1 MVASQPLSVEVA
13 VPAVPLDDLIRSWLI
28 DLRGRHLAPK
38 TVRTYGQAAQRLQA
52 GLPERCLKDAAE
64 IRREDLRAFFAG
76 IAETRTPG
84 GESVDYRAL
93 QQFFKWADEVE
104 EEITPNPMA
113 RLRPPVVPE
122 PETRVLRPEEIKAL
136 RKTCDGRDFMSRRD
150 LAIVSLFLDTGM
162 RRAELS
168 GLKTEDITIDLREAY
183 VMGKGRRARIVPF
196 GHQTARALDRYER
209 LRRSHKN
216 AHLPG
221 YWLSENRGAMTDDGV
236 DQAVR
241 RRGRAAG
248 IADLHVHMFRHTF
261 AHFSKDVL
269 NDDELMRLAGWKSRQ
284 MLARYAAS
292 TAEERA
298 REAGKRS
305 ALLDRI

>member
-1 MVASQPLSVEVA
+1 M
-13 VPAVPLDDLIRSWLI
+13 PAVPLDDLIRSWLI
-28 DLRGRHLAPK
+28 DLRGRNLSAQ
-38 TVRTYGQAAQRLQA
+38 TVTTYGNAARRLHD
-52 GLPERCLKDAAE
+52 GLPERCRKDAAE
-64 IRREDLRAFFAG
+64 IARSDLSDYFAR

-84 GESVDYRAL
+84 GVSVDWRAL

-113 RLRPPVVPE
+113 KMKPPVVPD

-136 RKTCDGRDFMSRRD
+136 RKACDGRDFMSRRD

-162 RRAELS
+162 RRAELA
-168 GLKTEDITIDLREAY
+168 GLETEHVNIELREAY
-183 VMGKGRRARIVPF
+183 VLGKGRRARIVPF

-209 LRRSHKN
+209 VRKSHKW
-216 AHLPG
+216 ASLAG
-221 YWLSENRGAMTDDGV
+221 YWLAERGRAMTGDGI
-236 DQAVR
+236 DQMIR
-241 RRGRAAG
+241 RRGREAG
-248 IADLHVHMFRHTF
+248 IADLHPHMFRHTF
-261 AHFSKDVL
+261 AHYSKDVL

-284 MLARYAAS
+284 MLGRYAAS

-305 ALLDRI
+305 ALLDRL